1 MFKLCQ
7 GMIDSN
13 EGRIQL
19 RDSDRLYKLIS
30 FSYITPTDI
39 NMTLERNGSKVLV
52 TRTRQEFKCIGCSR
66 QIL

>member
-7 GMIDSN
+7 GMVES
-13 EGRIQL
+13 EGGRIQL
-19 RDSDRLYKLIS
+19 KDSNRLYKLIS

-39 NMTLERNGSKVLV
+39 NMTLEYNGNLIIV